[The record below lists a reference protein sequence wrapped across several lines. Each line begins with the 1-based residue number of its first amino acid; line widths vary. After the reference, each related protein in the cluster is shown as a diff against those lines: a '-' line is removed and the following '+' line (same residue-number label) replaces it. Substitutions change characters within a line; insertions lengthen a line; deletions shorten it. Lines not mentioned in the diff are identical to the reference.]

1 MCIKQDSKETSGDP
15 MIIMIV
21 KKWFKKGLRALL
33 KMLKLETLQ
42 MPDWVNTVIRESVLT
57 VITVSLSVATMR
69 VLGA

>member
-1 MCIKQDSKETSGDP
+1 